1 MLHKKL
7 FLSLLA
13 LLFLQITVAQK
24 VIAIDQKGT
33 KVTVINNKVTD
44 SVKPHANPNSNDVW
58 FDSSVNPPTVKIFN
72 GTAWVSLEHKGTK
85 GSIFFAGA
93 DGVITENNS
102 QLLWDY
108 TAKILRV
115 GAAGDTGTKL
125 TVNGSISSKGISNTG
140 GITNSGPIYNDSGAV
155 GTPSYSFT
163 GDTNTGIYR
172 PAEDQLAFSTNGTQ
186 SLFIDAAQQV
196 NFLKNVR
203 LEGKLLDG
211 SGLSGTAGQVLS
223 STGTAEKTA
232 WIDPKLVNVLP
243 LIADYLLTSADSGKV
258 ITMTSAEATVIT
270 VPSTLPVGYNVSIY
284 QLGAG
289 TVTITGSGVTV
300 LNRLSRFKT
309 AGKDAGVGLLITAT
323 NTAHLTGDLKK

>member
-1 MLHKKL
+1 MPHKKL
-7 FLSLLA
+7 FLSLLT
-13 LLFLQITVAQK
+13 LFFLQITVAQK
-24 VIAIDQKGT
+24 VNAIDQKGT
-33 KVTVINNKVTD
+33 KVEIINNIVTTAD
-44 SVKPHANPNSNDVW
+44 IAPKNPNSNDIW
-58 FDSSVNPPTVKIFN
+58 FNSTITPATVNIFD
-72 GTAWVSLEHKGTK
+72 GKKWVSLEHKGK
-85 GSIFFAGA
+85 PGSVFFASS
-93 DGVITENNS
+93 DSIPTDNSS
-102 QLLWDY
+102 QLFWDN
-108 TAKILRV
+108 TAKSLRV
-115 GAAGDTGTKL
+115 GATGDTGTKL